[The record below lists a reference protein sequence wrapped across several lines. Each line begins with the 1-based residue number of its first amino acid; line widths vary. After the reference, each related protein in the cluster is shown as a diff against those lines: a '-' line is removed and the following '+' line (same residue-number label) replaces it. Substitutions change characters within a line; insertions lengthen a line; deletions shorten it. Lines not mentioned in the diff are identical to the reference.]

1 MTNQLSES
9 TQFMEKNW
17 TDAILYT
24 MCFLSIGWAFVQTV
38 LINRIPR
45 SPDKVK
51 VNIISKSELV
61 SKGLD
66 QEELSQNISEEIP

>member
-9 TQFMEKNW
+9 TQFMEKTW

-38 LINRIPR
+38 LINRIPM

-51 VNIISKSELV
+51 VNIINKSDLA

-66 QEELSQNISEEIP
+66 QEQLSQNLNDEIP